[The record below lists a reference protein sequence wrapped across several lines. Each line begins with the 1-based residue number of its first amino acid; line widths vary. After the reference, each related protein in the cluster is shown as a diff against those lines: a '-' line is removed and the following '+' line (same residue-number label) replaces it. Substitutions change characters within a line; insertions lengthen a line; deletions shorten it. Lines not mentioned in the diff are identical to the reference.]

1 MLYVHIQIVY
11 IYNYICIVLFI
22 LYVYVPQ
29 AQLNQSCIDCEPVCD
44 EKRQRWCFG
53 RIAWSWCWYG
63 DAREERHELKRKERS
78 IKTHQL
84 AWNPFEF
91 LLCFHSFR
99 TTWPPVILVCSTAIQ
114 VEGMAQVHTPTCK
127 AQSPQPEFTLAPSR
141 YVSRVAADWA
151 VPLHFFSSS
160 AITPIIIDRNLCST
174 EAHLPFSHW
183 LAYESYRVIQTNT
196 SLYVLF
202 GSHRQLQ
209 VALPFSK
216 LPSSGTQEMGCMHH
230 QSLKMH
236 GKDKSQWCQCLES
249 ATYYI
254 LLMLE

>member
-1 MLYVHIQIVY
+1 MYVYAVCTHTDSVY
-11 IYNYICIVLFI
+11 IYIVICIVLFI

-151 VPLHFFSSS
+151 VPQGLKHSFALFLKFCNHTDYYRQKSVQYRSTLTFFTLTG
-160 AITPIIIDRNLCST
+160 I
-174 EAHLPFSHW
+174 W
-183 LAYESYRVIQTNT
+183 VIQSHTDQQHVT
-196 SLYVLF
+196 LCVLWF
-202 GSHRQLQ
+202 
-209 VALPFSK
+209 
-216 LPSSGTQEMGCMHH
+216 T
-230 QSLKMH
+230 
-236 GKDKSQWCQCLES
+236 
-249 ATYYI
+249 
-254 LLMLE
+254 

>member
-1 MLYVHIQIVY
+1 MYVYAVCTHTDSVY
-11 IYNYICIVLFI
+11 IYSDMYCFIYFICLC
-22 LYVYVPQ
+22 PSGP
-29 AQLNQSCIDCEPVCD
+29 AQSKLHWLWASL
-44 EKRQRWCFG
+44 RWKAAKVMFWQNCLK
-53 RIAWSWCWYG
+53 WCWYG

-151 VPLHFFSSS
+151 VPQGLKHSFALFLKFCNHTDYYRQKSVQYRSTLTFFTLTG
-160 AITPIIIDRNLCST
+160 I
-174 EAHLPFSHW
+174 W
-183 LAYESYRVIQTNT
+183 VIQSHTDQQHVT
-196 SLYVLF
+196 LCVLWF
-202 GSHRQLQ
+202 
-209 VALPFSK
+209 
-216 LPSSGTQEMGCMHH
+216 T
-230 QSLKMH
+230 
-236 GKDKSQWCQCLES
+236 
-249 ATYYI
+249 
-254 LLMLE
+254 